1 MVQLFEMAHILSRF
15 AVALGGYG
23 AGVDY
28 VDIRLFARPD
38 TFEAALFQRL
48 LHRRLVTD
56 VCQHDL
62 IVEIQVSLQE
72 HRLNFFLQLINSLLF
87 LRRYR
92 DHFLPARFA
101 KRFFCENRFQICLI

>member
-1 MVQLFEMAHILSRF
+1 MFIGIHQINREKILRHRI
-15 AVALGGYG
+15 
-23 AGVDY
+23 VDACL
-28 VDIRLFARPD
+28 DQTQA
-38 TFEAALFQRL
+38 FQRL

-72 HRLNFFLQLINSLLF
+72 HRLNFFLQSINSLLF